1 MGTSQVFNI
10 SPYGCSIF
18 KVAQNGGGINPNTSI
33 LLEKIENTLSKSDLE
48 YPAENGDN
56 FSQKVGITLY

>member
-10 SPYGCSIF
+10 TPQGCSIF
-18 KVAQNGGGINPNTSI
+18 KVPKKIGGINPNTPI
-33 LLEKIENTLSKSDLE
+33 LLKKTENMLSKSDLE